1 MHRQR
6 TTSRADHPVIEHT
19 ARGSRALMFT
29 AIATKEGREQ
39 ALDEVNTLRE
49 TANSKRTS
57 ESLWHTWCEVMQSW
71 DRPPMPL
78 DVEKV
83 GFMAASL
90 RAGRYRSAEPYFNRA
105 RIEHIRR
112 FDKSPGPAVL
122 DAIRQYARAVER
134 GTGPS
139 RLKDALQLQEIE
151 DYIEL
156 PTATELYTG
165 DMQEALWPAGLV
177 VLGSWWM
184 TRSIEATAARV
195 RHVTVNEA
203 KTTVAWCLPAS
214 KTDTKALSATRTHRC
229 HCGADQSSA
238 QAHRHKNCPYHVMYD
253 NIQLIAKVFS
263 MNLQDEAFLDMPLFP
278 TKSGLV
284 LSHAASVR
292 AIRAVA
298 VKAGIP
304 TTRTI
309 DTTVLEKFGEH
320 TPRVSGAQ
328 FFAAVLSWELYLI
341 QLYGRWGSLAVARYV
356 QDAPLARASSASKGV
371 SIEDVMEMLKLTN
384 PDEDIRKEI
393 NAIKR
398 QLAEQRDEI
407 SFQAITDKAQ
417 AETRLALTRQQP
429 RDETHEGEP
438 QAVLNLDSKVVH
450 EILIFVDI
458 AADPSAGH
466 GGITSCGW
474 KYALGRHKLVH
485 FDVSAGS
492 AYGGATSTCKACI
505 RAAARRDS
513 LDDVSDEND
522 SE

>member
-1 MHRQR
+1 
-6 TTSRADHPVIEHT
+6 
-19 ARGSRALMFT
+19 
-29 AIATKEGREQ
+29 
-39 ALDEVNTLRE
+39 
-49 TANSKRTS
+49 
-57 ESLWHTWCEVMQSW
+57 
-71 DRPPMPL
+71 
-78 DVEKV
+78 
-83 GFMAASL
+83 
-90 RAGRYRSAEPYFNRA
+90 
-105 RIEHIRR
+105 
-112 FDKSPGPAVL
+112 
-122 DAIRQYARAVER
+122 
-134 GTGPS
+134 
-139 RLKDALQLQEIE
+139 
-151 DYIEL
+151 
-156 PTATELYTG
+156 
-165 DMQEALWPAGLV
+165 
-177 VLGSWWM
+177 
-184 TRSIEATAARV
+184 
-195 RHVTVNEA
+195 
-203 KTTVAWCLPAS
+203 
-214 KTDTKALSATRTHRC
+214 
-229 HCGADQSSA
+229 
-238 QAHRHKNCPYHVMYD
+238 MYD

-263 MNLQDEAFLDMPLFP
+263 MNLQDEAFLDMQLFP

-429 RDETHEGEP
+429 RDETHKGEP

-450 EILIFVDI
+450 EILIFVDV
-458 AADPSAGH
+458 AANPSAGH
-466 GGITSCGW
+466 GGITSCG
-474 KYALGRHKLVH
+474 Y
-485 FDVSAGS
+485 
-492 AYGGATSTCKACI
+492 GATSICKACI